1 MDRMVTAGRVGGLFG
16 LRGEITL
23 VLYDSFPR
31 DFYTEEPVFVK
42 IDSHTVPLFFKS
54 LTRRGQRGAT
64 AVFEDIDTEARAAE
78 LVGLDFFIREKGTND
93 EGREADEL
101 YFEDLVGWE
110 AEFETEEAGG
120 AGGVKGAKR
129 AGGRQKGRIT
139 AFFDSEFNPLLEIET
154 VPGGER
160 ELIPA
165 QDDFIVEVDEKR
177 RKVVFSL
184 PEGLLGLNK

>member
-31 DFYTEEPVFVK
+31 DFNTEEPVFVK

-78 LVGLDFFIREKGTND
+78 LVGLDFFIRERGADDEKG
-93 EGREADEL
+93 GGDEL

-110 AEFETEEAGG
+110 ARFEGSETDGG
-120 AGGVKGAKR
+120 G
-129 AGGRQKGRIT
+129 QKGHII

-165 QDDFIVEVDEKR
+165 QDDFIVEVDEKHR
-177 RKVVFSL
+177 RVVFSL